1 MFTQPMTWK
10 CHVCGDVRPDA
21 KISVLKTTWELAG
34 HEGVPVKQNVRYCND
49 RIACA
54 AGAPDVSFLPAT
66 AKRINA
72 DRRW

>member
-10 CHVCGDVRPDA
+10 CHVCNEERPDA

-34 HEGVPVKQNVRYCND
+34 REGIPVQQNVRYCND
-49 RIACA
+49 RWECE
-54 AGAPDVSFLPAT
+54 AGAATISFLPVT
-66 AKRINA
+66 AKRIS